1 MTTRSLSL
9 PRTAAIADFGCSN
22 GFFFAE
28 LLQALPE
35 AGSLR
40 LFGFDHSTD
49 LLAAARS
56 RNIGNAVFDYVD
68 LNAPPRDRE
77 RLFDVVT
84 CFETLEHVGNVHNAI
99 DTLLAACKPGGA
111 LHISVPNEIGLPGL
125 LKYAARKVLRRRP
138 YEEFF
143 SGQSEARYVWRLLT
157 GQSILAFRDP
167 AADGW
172 GPHLGFDWRVVLNH
186 LNESNSCRVVRVDS
200 LIFGYILVARRTA
213 P

>member
-9 PRTAAIADFGCSN
+9 PRTAAVADFGCSN

-28 LLQALPE
+28 LLRALPE

-40 LFGFDHSTD
+40 LFGFDHSTE

-68 LNAPPRDRE
+68 LNAPPRARDRE

-99 DTLLAACKPGGA
+99 DTLLAACRPGGA
-111 LHISVPNEIGLPGL
+111 LLISVPNEIGLPGL

-143 SGQSEARYVWRLLT
+143 RARAKPGTYGACSPGNRSWRFGTRPQTAGGRTWAST
-157 GQSILAFRDP
+157 G
-167 AADGW
+167 GW
-172 GPHLGFDWRVVLNH
+172 CSV
-186 LNESNSCRVVRVDS
+186 
-200 LIFGYILVARRTA
+200 I
-213 P
+213 